1 MDGREA
7 DALRLDPCGVEIG
20 IERSREAA
28 VRMEGHLFEP
38 GHGSVERIHVGVDRQ
53 LARVR
58 VEIEPVDRDADLAS
72 LRADTAALGLPEGD
86 IELSGE
92 GLAVL
97 CLRRIEGERD
107 VLGARAKAHGA
118 VERDVRMG
126 LQALDVGGDLRHD
139 LGRKLRLDPR
149 PIEVVGK
156 RDDGDGHQRDC
167 GDGRDEDAS
176 SPPPESRSRRRC
188 RWGLHACCPKQRTEV
203 QL

>member
-1 MDGREA
+1 MALRGDGAAHLFGGDLRGEKAARESEARRVRREDVVERICGLRRVELEMDIPGVEDETALAGDLLGRAREHQITEVRHEMDGREA

-97 CLRRIEGERD
+97 LPGSHRG
-107 VLGARAKAHGA
+107 
-118 VERDVRMG
+118 
-126 LQALDVGGDLRHD
+126 
-139 LGRKLRLDPR
+139 
-149 PIEVVGK
+149 
-156 RDDGDGHQRDC
+156 
-167 GDGRDEDAS
+167 
-176 SPPPESRSRRRC
+176 
-188 RWGLHACCPKQRTEV
+188 
-203 QL
+203 